1 MSPRGPPIATR
12 CACVDLSEGACVR
25 VNGDIFMYADVHDL
39 MYARYVRASVYAHAC
54 LHACMYVCMHS
65 TDTCTHTRTCMPAYL
80 ANPCIHKHIN
90 VQKQQLADGK
100 ACMLQ

>member
-39 MYARYVRASVYAHAC
+39 MYARYVRASVYAHA
-54 LHACMYVCMHS
+54 
-65 TDTCTHTRTCMPAYL
+65 
-80 ANPCIHKHIN
+80 
-90 VQKQQLADGK
+90 
-100 ACMLQ
+100 